1 MVSSLT
7 LSASVSTQS
16 EAAWEVHTISRRAAP
31 LLIRL
36 KEGEAVV
43 TMVTSLHLQLYIL
56 TYGLINRLLPS
67 FALFFLLV
75 VEGGGKWGE
84 LSVQACF
91 YSISRNLHFKLLIS
105 KYDPCV
111 LYSMKCSLSFRGDQ
125 VSVYKIHSIY
135 LFILTC
141 YANKV

>member
-67 FALFFLLV
+67 FALFLLLV
-75 VEGGGKWGE
+75 VGEGRRKIGRTFCTSLLLLNQQE
-84 LSVQACF
+84 SALQA
-91 YSISRNLHFKLLIS
+91 LDFKI
-105 KYDPCV
+105 
-111 LYSMKCSLSFRGDQ
+111 
-125 VSVYKIHSIY
+125 
-135 LFILTC
+135 
-141 YANKV
+141 